1 MRSALLV
8 TAIIACACAHAMPLG
23 LRTAM
28 WGVARAGG
36 AAADAED
43 DPIPEL
49 PPSAS
54 SSEVADALSGSVDA
68 GLVANIVSGEVY
80 VAYHG
85 WVQDVTNAT
94 AASAV
99 AIKGSPHAWLSFA
112 LGADA
117 LIEGELTSDDVK
129 IESFTPSAV
138 DGAFEFVVSVKDV
151 NIGGGSVAE
160 AILKE
165 NLKKVFGLEGA
176 ATLDLGAF
184 SSDKI
189 DISFEAT
196 VDGKA
201 RFTAKPPAGVGNS
214 FFMRVK
220 VKK

>member
-1 MRSALLV
+1 MRSAVL
-8 TAIIACACAHAMPLG
+8 TIAILACACIHAMPIG

-28 WGVARAGG
+28 WGAARAGG
-36 AAADAED
+36 VTADAGD

-49 PPSAS
+49 SSSAS
-54 SSEVADALSGSVDA
+54 LSEIADALSGSVDT

-85 WVQDVTNAT
+85 WVQDVTNT
-94 AASAV
+94 TVVSAM

-117 LIEGELTSDDVK
+117 LIDGELTSDDVK

-138 DGAFEFVVSVKDV
+138 GGAFEFVVSVKDV
-151 NIGGGSVAE
+151 NIGGGAVEE

-165 NLKKVFGLEGA
+165 NLKKVLGLEGA

-184 SSDKI
+184 SPENI
-189 DISFEAT
+189 DISFEAP

-201 RFTAKPPAGVGNS
+201 RFTAKPPTGAGSS

-220 VKK
+220 VKQ